1 MSFLSANDLV
11 FYKDPENNNH
21 IKSMGFNIES
31 ILLNKSINNSNNSN
45 NSSNSNDTD
54 PNKNKISSQFRDLMI
69 PSGLAFEK
77 MENTNTSTSDNS
89 DDTVNTDEDIL
100 FGGSSSSY
108 KYDDNDNDTIFDF
121 INNTKIIGEDIFSK
135 LVGLVEIEPTVVS
148 KQTRRNHVVK
158 NGNKTKK
165 NGV

>member
-31 ILLNKSINNSNNSN
+31 LLLNKSINNSNNSSSS
-45 NSSNSNDTD
+45 NSNNSNDTD
-54 PNKNKISSQFRDLMI
+54 PNKISSQFRDLMI

-77 MENTNTSTSDNS
+77 MENTSTSTRDNS
-89 DDTVNTDEDIL
+89 DDTMNTDEDIL

-108 KYDDNDNDTIFDF
+108 KYDNNDTIFDF

-148 KQTRRNHVVK
+148 KQTRRKRVVK